1 MSENGKSCVFCHN
14 KLAAKTRALR
24 ESVAVVPYGQE
35 PANLPIAFTSRD
47 IMANI
52 SPEALMA
59 APVVARSETSFHRPS
74 ANLESVPA
82 AERKPVP
89 ARVPVDSRRHESIS
103 QVATASTMPAPLREM
118 LTPRPSQ
125 HYDYGPNGPE
135 LAVFQEDRNTLDQ
148 PVNMTRPNAR
158 VSSSET
164 LPHGSAMHFMPGG
177 FYDLQTGE
185 RQEKEGEEV
194 PPAKLTKDDLE
205 KIGIEGHFRNLV
217 EAFVTLKKELEIAEA
232 EEQTAEEEIRL
243 LEIAYGLP
251 KDYKAAD
258 LAKLTKDEQD
268 KVSKAANKRRA
279 AASMVRRL
287 EDALK
292 VAESRA
298 RDARFRGRDHC
309 EKNKKPEEESEGEEG
324 F

>member
-1 MSENGKSCVFCHN
+1 
-14 KLAAKTRALR
+14 
-24 ESVAVVPYGQE
+24 
-35 PANLPIAFTSRD
+35 
-47 IMANI
+47 
-52 SPEALMA
+52 MA

-177 FYDLQTGE
+177 FYDPQTGE

-194 PPAKLTKDDLE
+194 PPSKLTKDDLE
-205 KIGIEGHFRNLV
+205 KIGIEGHFNNLI
-217 EAFVTLKKELEIAEA
+217 EAYMALKKELEIAVA
-232 EEQTAEEEIRL
+232 EDKAAEEEIRL
-243 LEIAYGLP
+243 LEIEYGLP

-258 LAKLTKDEQD
+258 LAKLTKDEQE
-268 KVSKAANKRRA
+268 KVSKASTKKRA
-279 AASMVRRL
+279 TASMARRL
-287 EDALK
+287 KDAVD
-292 VAESRA
+292 VAETRA

-309 EKNKKPEEESEGEEG
+309 EKNKKSEKEPESEEEEG